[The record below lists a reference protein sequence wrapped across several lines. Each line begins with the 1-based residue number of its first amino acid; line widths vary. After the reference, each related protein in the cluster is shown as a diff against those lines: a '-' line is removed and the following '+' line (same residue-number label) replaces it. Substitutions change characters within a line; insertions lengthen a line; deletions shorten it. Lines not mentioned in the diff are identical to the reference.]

1 VSGRRPEMT
10 DQVFNLMAELVRR
23 RAGIVVGEA
32 HRPRLESRLAAEARS
47 AGSYYE
53 LYARFRDDGPGG
65 SAFARLLDAS
75 VNGETYFFRDPS
87 GLKAFASEI
96 VPERRLAVGPEG
108 TIDVWSAGCST
119 GEEAYTLAMVL
130 AEKGSAL
137 LRGVRIVGTDASAA
151 LILRA
156 RQGVYGVHALRE
168 TLPARQADH
177 FDALADGKFRVKER
191 IRAQVEFEARP
202 FGLEP
207 ADGPLHDVIVCRN
220 VLMYLEPAA
229 RDAAVSVFTSRL
241 KPGGYLLLGPSDM
254 LAAAVTPLTLVRLAN
269 DVAYRK

>member
-1 VSGRRPEMT
+1 MSEQRPELT
-10 DQVFNLMAELVRR
+10 DQVFNLLAELIRR
-23 RAGIVVGEA
+23 RTGIVVGEA
-32 HRPRLESRLAAEARS
+32 HRPRLKSRLAAEARS

-53 LYARFRDDGPGG
+53 LYARFRDDAPEGA
-65 SAFARLLDAS
+65 AFARLLDAS

-87 GLKAFASEI
+87 GLAAFSSEI
-96 VPERRLAVGPEG
+96 LPERRLAVGPEG

-130 AEKGSAL
+130 AEKGTSL

-151 LILRA
+151 LIQRA

-168 TLPARQADH
+168 TPPARQAAH
-177 FDALADGKFRVKER
+177 FDPLADGKFRVKPE
-191 IRAQVEFEARP
+191 IRARVEFGVRP

-207 ADGPLHDVIVCRN
+207 TDGPLHDVILCRN

-229 RDAAVSVFTSRL
+229 RDAAVSLFTSRL
-241 KPGGYLLLGPSDM
+241 KPGGYLLLGPSDV

-269 DVAYRK
+269 DVAFRK